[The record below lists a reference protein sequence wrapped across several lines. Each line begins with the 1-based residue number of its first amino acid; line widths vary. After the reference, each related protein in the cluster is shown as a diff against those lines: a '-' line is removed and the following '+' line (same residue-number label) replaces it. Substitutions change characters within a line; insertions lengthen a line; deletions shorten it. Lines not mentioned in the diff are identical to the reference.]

1 MTEDFTTLPW
11 KCGMKMTVKSG
22 WITLDWDILQ
32 KNSEVVV
39 SNVNLLP
46 DSRGRHSNVKL
57 LTDSEG
63 RNYIII

>member
-1 MTEDFTTLPW
+1 MTDIICCHFIESSLEMTEDFTTLPW

-39 SNVNLLP
+39 SNGNL
-46 DSRGRHSNVKL
+46 
-57 LTDSEG
+57 
-63 RNYIII
+63 